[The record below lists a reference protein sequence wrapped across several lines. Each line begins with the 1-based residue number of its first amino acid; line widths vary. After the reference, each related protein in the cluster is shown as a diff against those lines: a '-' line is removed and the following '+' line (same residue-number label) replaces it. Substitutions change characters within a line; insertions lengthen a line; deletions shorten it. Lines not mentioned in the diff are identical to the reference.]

1 MSEKRKKKTSER
13 VTTQSVRKEKIQL
26 LNNEDFT
33 QNKNKDKDT
42 KDSEMNQKD
51 SAQRGKKVKGS
62 HVKPKEK
69 HEQWGPHGPS
79 LETSPKHKLL
89 PVSVFKDRRDKYPRC
104 FRPVWLFWP
113 TL

>member
-1 MSEKRKKKTSER
+1 
-13 VTTQSVRKEKIQL
+13 
-26 LNNEDFT
+26 
-33 QNKNKDKDT
+33 
-42 KDSEMNQKD
+42 MNQKD